1 MKEKTLSEVKIYQR
15 LISEVRKAESEILL
29 VSNWFADGRLFDI
42 LLQKQL
48 KGVKVVLIL
57 EDYININES
66 KFTDLLN
73 AGSEIYRIGKKDF
86 GLMHKRYCIVDEE
99 TAIFTLANWYPYVL
113 VQNHE
118 SLIVTG
124 HLKTIQNF
132 KEHFNLIKS
141 KAIRLVRKKTFKSI
155 ISGIKKWLL
164 SKYKSIAKSHQ
175 NQKKTDT
182 TDGKKLNKKIR
193 FKMVKP
199 SSLLGNG
206 AKSSFFHRN

>member
-15 LISEVRKAESEILL
+15 LISEVKKSEREILV
-29 VSNWFADGRLFDI
+29 VSNWFTDDRLFNI

-48 KGVKVVLIL
+48 QGVKVIIIL
-57 EDYININES
+57 EDYININKI
-66 KFTDLLN
+66 KFSDLLN
-73 AGSEIYRIGKKDF
+73 AGCEIYRIGKKDF
-86 GLMHKRYCIVDEE
+86 GLMHKRYCIIDEK

-141 KAIRLVRKKTFKSI
+141 KASRFGGRNIVKSI
-155 ISGIKKWLL
+155 IIVVKKWLL
-164 SKYKSIAKSHQ
+164 RYYKSIAKSNR

-182 TDGKKLNKKIR
+182 TDRKKYNKNSG

-199 SSLLGNG
+199 SSLLGSG
-206 AKSSFFHRN
+206 SKSSFFHRN

>member
-15 LISEVRKAESEILL
+15 LISEVKKSEREILV
-29 VSNWFADGRLFDI
+29 VSNWFADDRLFNI

-48 KGVKVVLIL
+48 QGVKVIIIL
-57 EDYININES
+57 EDYININKI
-66 KFTDLLN
+66 KFSDLLN
-73 AGSEIYRIGKKDF
+73 AGCEIYRIGKKDF
-86 GLMHKRYCIVDEE
+86 GLMHKRYCIIDEK

-141 KAIRLVRKKTFKSI
+141 KASRFGVRNIVKSI
-155 ISGIKKWLL
+155 FIVVKKWL
-164 SKYKSIAKSHQ
+164 KRYYKSVAKSNR
-175 NQKKTDT
+175 NQKNKDT
-182 TDGKKLNKKIR
+182 ADRKRRNKNR
-193 FKMVKP
+193 GFKMVKP
-199 SSLLGNG
+199 SSLLGSG
-206 AKSSFFHRN
+206 SKSSFFHRN

>member
-1 MKEKTLSEVKIYQR
+1 MKEKTLAEVKIYQR

-29 VSNWFADGRLFDI
+29 VSNWFADGRLSEI

-48 KGVKVVLIL
+48 EGVKVVLVL
-57 EDYININES
+57 EDYININEL

-73 AGSEIYRIGKKDF
+73 AGGEIYRIGKKDF

-141 KAIRLVRKKTFKSI
+141 KATRLTGKKTFKSI
-155 ISGIKKWLL
+155 ITGVKKWLL
-164 SKYKSIAKSHQ
+164 RHYKTIAKSLR
-175 NQKKTDT
+175 NPKKMDAANR
-182 TDGKKLNKKIR
+182 KKQNKKSG

-199 SSLLGNG
+199 SSLLGKG